1 MEFKITH
8 LSTILGILSVIIAIL
23 VYLHII
29 DPLQLY
35 FNANLILHKHEYW
48 RLFTSLFY
56 YGPLNLNTLVS
67 IYFFIR
73 YISDVEGKEFSGR
86 PADFILFFLIGA
98 SVAWYSGMHFASTF
112 LGNFLSDYVFYYNCK
127 KTPEQTMVLL
137 FFPVPFKQGYFPY
150 ISLSL
155 FYLLGQNIPQKALA
169 YITSHIFFFI
179 HDVLSLRYNKNFL
192 RLSDKLN
199 STIQNFFN

>member
-35 FNANLILHKHEYW
+35 FNANLVLHKHEYW

-56 YGPLNLNTLVS
+56 HGPLNLNTLVS

-86 PADFILFFLIGA
+86 PADFILFFLIGS
-98 SVAWYSGMHFASTF
+98 SVAWYSGIRYASPF
-112 LGNFLSDYVFYYNCK
+112 LGNFLSDYVFYYICK
-127 KTPEQTMVLL
+127 KTPEQTIFL
-137 FFPVPFKQGYFPY
+137 FFFPIPFKMGYFPY
-150 ISLSL
+150 VSLSL
-155 FYLLGQNIPQKALA
+155 FSLLGQDIPQKALA
-169 YITSHIFFFI
+169 YITSHLFFFI
-179 HDVLSLRYNKNFL
+179 HDALSLRYNKNFL

-199 STIQNFFN
+199 STIQNLFN